1 METTIAEDILNS
13 TCPDNPDHTQ
23 ISTSSYHYGT
33 FEFYCH
39 DCIEEHNATHATPIR
54 PATTYILNVNTDLSD
69 DQIDQLNRTNPA
81 AWQYFVDKNGRLHSQ
96 KPAAPVWLLT
106 INGTAYGPP
115 LDICADCLGEEVH
128 DGEAIPGCAYTI
140 VLDAV
145 CQSMRH
151 PDPDTGM
158 LYSG

>member
-23 ISTSSYHYGT
+23 ISTSSYHDGT

-39 DCIEEHNATHATPIR
+39 DCIEEHNATHATPIN
-54 PATTYILNVNTDLSD
+54 PGTTYSLNVNTDLSD
-69 DQIDQLNRTNPA
+69 DQIDQLNRLNPD
-81 AWQYFVDKNGRLHSQ
+81 AWQYFVDKSGRLHSQ
-96 KPAAPVWLLT
+96 KPAAP
-106 INGTAYGPP
+106 YGPP
-115 LDICADCLGEEVH
+115 LDICADCLGEEIH